1 MLKNI
6 FKHTLCICNLGK
18 VFVVDNHEVLRY
30 TSWYMNMNLLRVYEK
45 KKLFDAKKP
54 FSKTVVANMN
64 DWFKVELTY
73 TSNAIEG
80 NTLSRQETALVVEKG
95 ITVEGK
101 TVQEHLEAI
110 NHAKSFDFIQTLI
123 HGSHKKITEQDVLEI
138 HKIILQGIDDL
149 NAGRYRTVAVRI
161 AGSTVILPNPM
172 KVPELME
179 EFIIWLNGA
188 TKDIIDIAAEAHFK
202 FVCIHPFVDGNGR
215 TARLLMNLILMQAG
229 FPPAIIRKED
239 RMQYITS
246 IERAQMTKDTSAFK
260 EIIYE
265 AVSRSLDL
273 FFEKEE
279 PQTTAFL
286 TIGKLAKAT
295 NETVATIRY
304 WTKEGLLPVAK
315 RSNGG
320 YQLYASD
327 VIQKIEQIRVFQKQ
341 QRLTIEEL
349 KKKL

>member
-1 MLKNI
+1 MNT
-6 FKHTLCICNLGK
+6 TLSN
-18 VFVVDNHEVLRY
+18 
-30 TSWYMNMNLLRVYEK
+30 VYQK

-54 FSKTVVANMN
+54 FPKTVIANMN

-110 NHAKSFDFIQTLI
+110 NHAKAFDFIQTLI
-123 HGSHKKITEQDVLEI
+123 HLSYKKITEREILEI
-138 HKIILQGIDDL
+138 HKIILQGIDDT

-172 KVPELME
+172 KVPELMD
-179 EFIIWLNGA
+179 EFIAWLHAAKG
-188 TKDIIDIAAEAHFK
+188 DIVDIAAEAHFK
-202 FVCIHPFVDGNGR
+202 FVSIHPFVDGNGR
-215 TARLLMNLILMQAG
+215 TARLLMNLILLQAG

-239 RMQYITS
+239 RMKYINI
-246 IERAQMTKDTSAFK
+246 IEHAQLTKDTSAFK

-265 AVSRSLDL
+265 AVSRSLDMYL
-273 FFEKEE
+273 ETER
-279 PQTTAFL
+279 PQGISLL

-315 RSNGG
+315 RSEGG

-327 VIQKIEQIRVFQKQ
+327 AVQKVKQIRTLQKEH
-341 QRLTIEEL
+341 RLTIQEL
-349 KKKL
+349 KKKLY

>member
-1 MLKNI
+1 
-6 FKHTLCICNLGK
+6 
-18 VFVVDNHEVLRY
+18 
-30 TSWYMNMNLLRVYEK
+30 MNLLRVYEK

-80 NTLSRQETALVVEKG
+80 
-95 ITVEGK
+95 
-101 TVQEHLEAI
+101 
-110 NHAKSFDFIQTLI
+110 
-123 HGSHKKITEQDVLEI
+123 VLEI